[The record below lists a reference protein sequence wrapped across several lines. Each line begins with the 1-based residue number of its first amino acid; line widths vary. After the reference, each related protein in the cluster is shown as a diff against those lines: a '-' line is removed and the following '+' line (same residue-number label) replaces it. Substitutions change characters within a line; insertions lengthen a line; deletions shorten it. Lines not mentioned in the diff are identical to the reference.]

1 EGGLPEIPT
10 TLPTLDEILGLGI
23 GRAEALERVCRSL
36 REDALNVFTLH
47 AEVEGGPYL
56 DVFAELLDRL
66 PATTSFLRLVDIAR
80 TLDSAQLPVCDVA
93 HGARAGRAG
102 TVACQVE

>member
-1 EGGLPEIPT
+1 T

-23 GRAEALERVCRSL
+23 GRAEALDRVCRSL

-56 DVFAELLDRL
+56 DVFADLLDRL
-66 PATTSFLRLVDIAR
+66 PPTTLFLRLLGVAR
-80 TLDSAQLPVCDVA
+80 TLGRAQLRVCDVRN
-93 HGARAGRAG
+93 GMRAGRAG
-102 TVACQVE
+102 AVACQVD